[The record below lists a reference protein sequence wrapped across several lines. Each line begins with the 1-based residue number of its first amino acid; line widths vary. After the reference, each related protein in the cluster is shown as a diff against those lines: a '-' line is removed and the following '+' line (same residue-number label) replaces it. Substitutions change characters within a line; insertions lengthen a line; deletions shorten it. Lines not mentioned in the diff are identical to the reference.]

1 MSKFNTFKEGVK
13 LVALLQASLEQMDE
27 LKGTVLYKQKL
38 KQQLGNTEKMLERA
52 LTNPLAALDKEDP
65 DLLTRIQ
72 SNIELVLGMD
82 LEELA
87 MLRAEVDEYRENK
100 KKPLT
105 PKRNE
110 NTTTNSSKGVLT
122 ACSKPVYQTGTLTKR
137 NPDNSYLDTT
147 KVYGCGD

>member
-1 MSKFNTFKEGVK
+1 MDRLNKFKEGVK

-65 DLLTRIQ
+65 ELLTRIQ

-87 MLRAEVDEYRENK
+87 MLRQEVDEYRAGKDEPNK
-100 KKPLT
+100 
-105 PKRNE
+105 
-110 NTTTNSSKGVLT
+110 
-122 ACSKPVYQTGTLTKR
+122 
-137 NPDNSYLDTT
+137 
-147 KVYGCGD
+147 